1 MAWIYIVHLQCRI
14 IRFNPDYPLHP
25 RRGWLPTP
33 VFLPGQFHGQRDL
46 VGYSLWGCKES
57 DSTGRLALWFSISFS
72 IWPLLFSCSVVS
84 NSLRPH
90 ALQHDRFPVHHQL
103 LELAQTYV
111 HWVGDAIQ
119 PSCPLSSPS
128 PALNLSQHWG
138 LFQLVASLHQ
148 VARVLELRL
157 SISSCN

>member
-46 VGYSLWGCKES
+46 LGYSLWGCKES

-90 ALQHDRFPVHHQL
+90 ALQHDRLSCPPPTPGACSNL
-103 LELAQTYV
+103 
-111 HWVGDAIQ
+111 
-119 PSCPLSSPS
+119 CPLSWWCHPTILSSVVPFS
-128 PALNLSQHWG
+128 CPQSFPALGSFPISCLFASGGQSTGASAQHQF
-138 LFQLVASLHQ
+138 L
-148 VARVLELRL
+148 
-157 SISSCN
+157 